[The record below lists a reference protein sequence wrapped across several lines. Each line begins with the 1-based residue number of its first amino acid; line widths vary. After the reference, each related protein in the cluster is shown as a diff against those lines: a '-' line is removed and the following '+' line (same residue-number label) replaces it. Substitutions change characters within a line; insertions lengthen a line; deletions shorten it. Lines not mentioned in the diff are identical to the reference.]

1 MSEIPLA
8 DGRIADAPI
17 ELKRGLKNRHLQLL
31 AIGGSIGTGL
41 FLGSGKVISLTG
53 PSIVFVYMIIGF
65 FVFLIMRA
73 LGELL
78 LSNLH
83 YKTFGDLA
91 KDLIGPWAGFFVSWT
106 YWFSWVVA
114 CFSDIVAMTAYVKF
128 INPGIP
134 N

>member
-8 DGRIADAPI
+8 DGRIADPPI

-73 LGELL
+73 LG
-78 LSNLH
+78 
-83 YKTFGDLA
+83 
-91 KDLIGPWAGFFVSWT
+91 
-106 YWFSWVVA
+106 
-114 CFSDIVAMTAYVKF
+114 
-128 INPGIP
+128 
-134 N
+134 